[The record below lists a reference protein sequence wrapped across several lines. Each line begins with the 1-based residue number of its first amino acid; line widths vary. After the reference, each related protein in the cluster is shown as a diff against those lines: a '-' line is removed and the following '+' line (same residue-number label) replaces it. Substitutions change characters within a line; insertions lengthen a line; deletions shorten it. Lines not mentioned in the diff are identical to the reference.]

1 MLELLNT
8 DTLLRLWQGLFVTLE
23 ISFISTIITSIGG
36 LFLGI
41 LMSFK
46 NTYIYAFCRL
56 GLEFVRVMPLLVW
69 FFVVYFGF
77 PRWFGWD
84 LSSVSVAIIVFSIWG
99 CFEMM
104 DLVRVSLQSI
114 PKHQYESA
122 SSLGLNTV
130 QSFAYVIIPQAMRR
144 LTPMSMNLLTRMIK
158 STTFAYLI
166 GAVELVKVGQQI
178 IEFHNRNDFAPFIIY
193 GLIFFYLFYTLLS
206 YHFIFKKIREKMELK

>member
-1 MLELLNT
+1 MLELLNI

-23 ISFISTIITSIGG
+23 ISFISIIITSIGG

-41 LMSFK
+41 LMSLK
-46 NTYIYAFCRL
+46 IPSIYAFCRL
-56 GLEFVRVMPLLVW
+56 GLEFVHVMPLLVW
-69 FFVVYFGF
+69 LFVAYFGF

-84 LSSVSVAIIVFSIWG
+84 LSSVSAAIIVFSIWG

-130 QSFAYVIIPQAMRR
+130 QSFIYIIIPQAMRR

-193 GLIFFYLFYTLLS
+193 GLIFFIFFILCYPITLYS
-206 YHFIFKKIREKMELK
+206 KKLEKKWS

>member
-23 ISFISTIITSIGG
+23 ISFISIIITSIGG

-56 GLEFVRVMPLLVW
+56 CLEFVRVMPLLVW
-69 FFVVYFGF
+69 LFVVYFGF

-84 LSSVSVAIIVFSIWG
+84 LSSVSAAIIVFSIWG

-130 QSFAYVIIPQAMRR
+130 QSFAYVIIPQAMRC

-193 GLIFFYLFYTLLS
+193 GLIFFIF
-206 YHFIFKKIREKMELK
+206 FILCYPIALYSRKLEKKWS

>member
-1 MLELLNT
+1 MLELLNI

-23 ISFISTIITSIGG
+23 ISFISIIITSIGG

-46 NTYIYAFCRL
+46 NTYFYAFCRL

-69 FFVVYFGF
+69 LFVAYFGF

-84 LSSVSVAIIVFSIWG
+84 LSSVSAAIIVFSIWG

-130 QSFAYVIIPQAMRR
+130 QSFIYIIIPQAMRR

-193 GLIFFYLFYTLLS
+193 GLIFFIFFILCYPITLYSRKLE
-206 YHFIFKKIREKMELK
+206 KKWS

>member
-122 SSLGLNTV
+122 SSLGL
-130 QSFAYVIIPQAMRR
+130 
-144 LTPMSMNLLTRMIK
+144 
-158 STTFAYLI
+158 
-166 GAVELVKVGQQI
+166 
-178 IEFHNRNDFAPFIIY
+178 
-193 GLIFFYLFYTLLS
+193 
-206 YHFIFKKIREKMELK
+206 

>member
-23 ISFISTIITSIGG
+23 ISFISIIITSIGG

-56 GLEFVRVMPLLVW
+56 RLEFVRVMPLLVW
-69 FFVVYFGF
+69 LFVVYFGF

-84 LSSVSVAIIVFSIWG
+84 LSSVSAAIIVFSIWG

-193 GLIFFYLFYTLLS
+193 GLIFFIFFILCYPITLYSRKLE
-206 YHFIFKKIREKMELK
+206 KKWS

>member
-23 ISFISTIITSIGG
+23 ISFISIIITSIGG

-56 GLEFVRVMPLLVW
+56 GLEFVRVMSLLVW
-69 FFVVYFGF
+69 LFVVYFGF

-84 LSSVSVAIIVFSIWG
+84 LSSVSAAIIVFSIWG

-130 QSFAYVIIPQAMRR
+130 QSFVYIIIPQAMRR

-193 GLIFFYLFYTLLS
+193 GLIFFIFFILCYPITLYSRKLE
-206 YHFIFKKIREKMELK
+206 KKWS

>member
-56 GLEFVRVMPLLVW
+56 GLEFVHVMPLLVW

-193 GLIFFYLFYTLLS
+193 GLIFFIFFILCYPITLYSRKLE
-206 YHFIFKKIREKMELK
+206 KKWS

>member
-1 MLELLNT
+1 MLELLNM
-8 DTLLRLWQGLFVTLE
+8 DTLLRIGQGLFITLE
-23 ISFISTIITSIGG
+23 ISFVSIVITSIGG

-46 NTYIYAFCRL
+46 NAYIYTFCRL

-69 FFVVYFGF
+69 LFIVYFGF
-77 PRWFGWD
+77 PVWFGWD
-84 LSSVSVAIIVFSIWG
+84 LGSVSAAIIVFSIWG

-104 DLVRVSLQSI
+104 DLVRISLQSI
-114 PKHQYESA
+114 LKHQYESA
-122 SSLGLNTV
+122 ASLGLNSI
-130 QSFAYVIIPQAMRR
+130 QSFVYVIIPQAVRC

-178 IEFHNRNDFAPFIIY
+178 IEFNNKNDFAPFVIY
-193 GLIFFYLFYTLLS
+193 GLIFFIFFLLCYPITLYSRKLE
-206 YHFIFKKIREKMELK
+206 KKWS

>member
-1 MLELLNT
+1 MFELLNA
-8 DTLLRLWQGLFVTLE
+8 DTFLRLWQGFFITLE
-23 ISFISTIITSIGG
+23 IAFVSIIITFIGG

-46 NTYIYAFCRL
+46 NAYIYAFCRL
-56 GLEFVRVMPLLVW
+56 GLELVRIMPLLVW
-69 FFVVYFGF
+69 LFVVYFGF

-84 LSSVSVAIIVFSIWG
+84 LGSINTAILVFSIWG

-122 SSLGLNTV
+122 VSLGLNTLE
-130 QSFAYVIIPQAMRR
+130 SFIYIVIPQAFRR
-144 LTPMSMNLLTRMIK
+144 LMPMSMNLFTRMVK

-178 IEFHNRNDFAPFIIY
+178 IEFNNKNDLAPFIIY
-193 GLIFFYLFYTLLS
+193 GLIFFIF
-206 YHFIFKKIREKMELK
+206 FILCYPLALYSKKLEKKWS

>member
-23 ISFISTIITSIGG
+23 ISFISIIITSIGG

-56 GLEFVRVMPLLVW
+56 GLEIVRVMPLLVW
-69 FFVVYFGF
+69 LFVVYFGF

-84 LSSVSVAIIVFSIWG
+84 LSSVSAAIIVFSIWG

-193 GLIFFYLFYTLLS
+193 GLIFFIFFILCYPITLYSRKLE
-206 YHFIFKKIREKMELK
+206 KKWS

>member
-1 MLELLNT
+1 
-8 DTLLRLWQGLFVTLE
+8 
-23 ISFISTIITSIGG
+23 
-36 LFLGI
+36 
-41 LMSFK
+41 
-46 NTYIYAFCRL
+46 RL

-114 PKHQYESA
+114 PKHQHESA
-122 SSLGLNTV
+122 LSLGLNTM
-130 QSFAYVIIPQAMRR
+130 QSFVYIIIPQATRR

-166 GAVELVKVGQQI
+166 GA
-178 IEFHNRNDFAPFIIY
+178 
-193 GLIFFYLFYTLLS
+193 
-206 YHFIFKKIREKMELK
+206 